1 MLQQTLFPVIFLA
14 LICHA
19 FAEESCP
26 HFREDTG
33 CPCATK
39 YAEPG
44 VKYYSK
50 AQSKFFALARCHS
63 VSHGLALTLSGLALA
78 FA

>member
-50 AQSKFFALARCHS
+50 AQSKFLALARCQPWPGFDF
-63 VSHGLALTLSGLALA
+63 VRLSLRLSLG
-78 FA
+78 